1 VPRLSRWF
9 IGLALTY
16 LVLGAFAGALMLGQ
30 RSLGGPG
37 VVASL
42 LLLHVEFMLAGW
54 AMQLAMGI
62 GYWILPRHRTGLPR
76 GRPAVGWLALVLF
89 NLGVLGAA
97 LRGPLEWPA
106 AAAVAG
112 HVAQLAGVFLYA
124 MQLWPRLP
132 RSIVPSGRSL
142 PMAG

>member
-1 VPRLSRWF
+1 MPRLSRWF
-9 IGLALTY
+9 ITLALSY
-16 LVLGAFAGALMLGQ
+16 LVLGALAGALILGQ

-37 VVASL
+37 AFAL
-42 LLLHVEFMLAGW
+42 LLPLHVEFMLAGW

-62 GYWILPRHRTGLPR
+62 GYWILPRHRTGPPR
-76 GRPAVGWLALVLF
+76 GRPAVGWLALGLF

-97 LRGPLEWPA
+97 LRGPLDWPA

-112 HVAQLAGVFLYA
+112 HVAQLLGVFLYA
-124 MQLWPRLP
+124 TQLWQRLP
-132 RSIVPSGRSL
+132 RSIVPTGRSL